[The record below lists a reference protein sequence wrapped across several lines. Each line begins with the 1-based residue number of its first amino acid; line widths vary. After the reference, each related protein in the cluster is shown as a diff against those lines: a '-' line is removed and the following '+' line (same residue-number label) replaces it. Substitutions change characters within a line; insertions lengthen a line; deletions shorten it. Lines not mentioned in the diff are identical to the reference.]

1 MTPIAKV
8 LMASALLAGATF
20 AGTSPQQITF
30 QEGEQVTVSLSRLNY
45 NRVFVEG
52 ERIIRASYP
61 EGTLIIDKSDLD
73 NPASLEES
81 IYLKPRFDEP
91 LTLFLTTDKKHHV
104 SLTIHADD
112 STGKTVRLVAR
123 QDTAK
128 FITHQTR
135 NVSEVE
141 TLMAHLQAGEMPDG
155 FKPARLISRPFYV
168 KRAIQVSLVKQYE
181 GANLTAVV
189 YRLDNTAS
197 SPIEIST
204 HLFDRR
210 HAESLALSEDT
221 LAPKQSAYLY
231 GLYRHEG

>member
-1 MTPIAKV
+1 MIPITKV
-8 LMASALLAGATF
+8 LMASALLIGATF

-30 QEGEQVTVSLSRLNY
+30 QEGEHVTVSLSRLNY

-52 ERIIRASYP
+52 ERIIRVSYP
-61 EGTLIIDKSDLD
+61 QGTLVIDKSDLD

-104 SLTIHADD
+104 SLTINADD

-128 FITHQTR
+128 FVTHHTR
-135 NVSEVE
+135 NASEVE
-141 TLMAHLQAGEMPDG
+141 TIMAHLQAGEMPDG
-155 FKPARLISRPFYV
+155 FKPARLIVRPFYV
-168 KRAIQVSLVKQYE
+168 KKHINVRLVKQYE
-181 GANLTAVV
+181 GARLTAVV
-189 YRLDNTAS
+189 YRLDNTS
-197 SPIEIST
+197 SRPIEIST